1 MSILSKRSSSSDVL
15 DTPERSPSNSPSG
28 SFLNEK
34 FKIYDGNQLDLAN
47 SELADYVYIN
57 KKNKNFKTRKENE
70 TSDEADLEMQSYM
83 ASGLKNSHANDEFD
97 SSDYFNLSQAASSRS
112 RSLNSTPT
120 SDIWILPGKKD
131 TRYEPDLDNDENKL
145 LNDYQDVD
153 GTSLFKLYAIK
164 KLS

>member
-15 DTPERSPSNSPSG
+15 DTPERSPSNSPSS

-34 FKIYDGNQLDLAN
+34 FKIYDGKQLDLAN
-47 SELADYVYIN
+47 NELADYVYIN
-57 KKNKNFKTRKENE
+57 KKNKNFKKSKENE

-83 ASGLKNSHANDEFD
+83 AGGLKNSHANDEFE

-131 TRYEPDLDNDENKL
+131 EPDLDNDENKL